1 MSMKLSKAHGG
12 ASRLDLSDVMQR
24 KQMRNL
30 RLAVTGLSVAYGVAL
45 AVLAAVRPLDG
56 DEGLYS
62 TAARLVW
69 EGKTPYKDFFYQQ
82 APLLP
87 YLYSWIWAVHPHS
100 LVAMRMLSVFC
111 GFAATLIWGLWITS
125 FSGQVGS
132 KVALATFF
140 GIILNPY
147 WFWWNV
153 VIKTYPI
160 ANLLMTVATL
170 CLYRA
175 FISGRS
181 RWYFAAGTALGFCT
195 SLRLFYALLL
205 PAVLVWTLLNWRRLD
220 RPVRRL
226 LFCLGGWVCGLLPLI
241 ASFARGPGA
250 FVFNNLKYHRA
261 DVGYLE
267 LADGTLIHGY
277 QSVGHTLLVYFATVF
292 IRLIGMH
299 PYFTIELALV
309 IAGWLSFRR
318 HRQGALGVYSEQ
330 QLLYFE
336 VAGVLLVV
344 YAVTALIHFPTY
356 DQYLDGPLV
365 PFLVPFLLEGIRA
378 VFLRD
383 RKRVLAFA
391 LAVAAPLLMGAEVGR
406 DPWLFGTPSLWRLDS
421 YRQVSQVIAAN
432 TRPGEVVLSFWPGF
446 VFESGRGYF
455 PGLENDY
462 ALRLMEKQP
471 PDLRAEYHLTSY
483 QQIMRAIDTQET
495 TVLVIHPRIN
505 EYFETISA
513 AQVQAFHA
521 AVDANYSRIANID
534 DIEIYKASRSMAVNK
549 ASR

>member
-1 MSMKLSKAHGG
+1 M
-12 ASRLDLSDVMQR
+12 DLSDVMHR
-24 KQMRNL
+24 KQIRNL
-30 RLAVTGLSVAYGVAL
+30 RLAVTGLSAIYGIAL
-45 AVLAAVRPLDG
+45 GCLAAVRPLDG

-69 EGKTPYKDFFYQQ
+69 EGKAPYKDFFYQQ

-87 YLYSWIWAVHPHS
+87 YLYSWIWGVHPHS

-111 GFAATLIWGLWITS
+111 GFAATLIWGLWIIS
-125 FSGQVGS
+125 FSDRVGS
-132 KVALATFF
+132 RIALATFF

-160 ANLLMTVATL
+160 ANLLMTIATL
-170 CLYRA
+170 CLCQA

-181 RWYFAAGTALGFCT
+181 RWYFAVGAAFGACT
-195 SLRLFYALLL
+195 SVRLFYSLLL
-205 PAVLVWTLLNWRRLD
+205 PAVLVWALLNWQRLG
-220 RPVRRL
+220 RPVRRI
-226 LFCLGGWVCGLLPLI
+226 LFCLGGWACGLLPMI

-267 LADGTLIHGY
+267 LADGTLVHGY
-277 QSVGHTLLVYFATVF
+277 QSVGHTLLVYFATIF

-299 PYFTIELALV
+299 PYFTIELAIV
-309 IAGWLSFRR
+309 IVGWLSFRK
-318 HRQGALGVYSEQ
+318 HRQSALAVYSEQ

-344 YAVTALIHFPTY
+344 YAVTALSHFPTY

-378 VFLRD
+378 TLLRD
-383 RKRVLAFA
+383 RKRALTFA
-391 LAVAAPLLMGAEVGR
+391 LALAAPLLMGAEVGR
-406 DPWLFGTPSLWRLDS
+406 DPWLLGTPSLWRLDS
-421 YRQVSQVIAAN
+421 YRQVSEVIAGN

-446 VFESGRGYF
+446 VFESGRKYF

-471 PDLRAEYHLTSY
+471 PNLRAEYHLTSY
-483 QQIMRAIDTQET
+483 QQIMRAIGTQET
-495 TVLVIHPRIN
+495 TVVVIHPRIY
-505 EYFETISA
+505 EYFETISPS
-513 AQVQAFHA
+513 QVQAFHA
-521 AVDANYSRIANID
+521 TVDANYTRIGNID
-534 DIEIYKASRSMAVNK
+534 GIGIYKASRSLGVNNG
-549 ASR
+549 SR